1 MEDYSWI
8 GTLVGTLA
16 TTAGGITETVISGK
30 NKRTEIEAG
39 ANIEQTTKSQNSNKP
54 NYGSSPKCN
63 YNTLFAKVSNKW
75 FDRLWFRNQIVD
87 FNLI

>member
-1 MEDYSWI
+1 MEDYIWI

-39 ANIEQTTKSQNSNKP
+39 ANIEQTTKSQNSKTVR
-54 NYGSSPKCN
+54 
-63 YNTLFAKVSNKW
+63 TLIIGGVVLGAIVLFGLFVWSNRRK
-75 FDRLWFRNQIVD
+75 
-87 FNLI
+87 

>member
-8 GTLVGTLA
+8 STLVGTLA

-39 ANIEQTTKSQNSNKP
+39 ANIEQTTKSQNSKTVR
-54 NYGSSPKCN
+54 
-63 YNTLFAKVSNKW
+63 TLIIGGVVLGAIVLFGLFVWSNRRK
-75 FDRLWFRNQIVD
+75 
-87 FNLI
+87 

>member
-1 MEDYSWI
+1 MGDYSWI

-39 ANIEQTTKSQNSNKP
+39 ANIEQTTKSQNSKTVR
-54 NYGSSPKCN
+54 
-63 YNTLFAKVSNKW
+63 TLIIGGVVLGAIVLFGLFVWSNRRK
-75 FDRLWFRNQIVD
+75 
-87 FNLI
+87 

>member
-1 MEDYSWI
+1 MYSWI

-39 ANIEQTTKSQNSNKP
+39 ANIEQTTKSQNSKTVR
-54 NYGSSPKCN
+54 
-63 YNTLFAKVSNKW
+63 TLIIGGVVLGAIVLFGLFVWSNRRK
-75 FDRLWFRNQIVD
+75 
-87 FNLI
+87 

>member
-1 MEDYSWI
+1 MKDYSLI

-39 ANIEQTTKSQNSNKP
+39 ANIEQTTKSQNSKTVR
-54 NYGSSPKCN
+54 
-63 YNTLFAKVSNKW
+63 TLIIGGVVLGAIVLFGLFVWSNRRK
-75 FDRLWFRNQIVD
+75 
-87 FNLI
+87 

>member
-16 TTAGGITETVISGK
+16 TTAGGITETVINGK

-39 ANIEQTTKSQNSNKP
+39 ANIEQTTKSQNSKTVR
-54 NYGSSPKCN
+54 
-63 YNTLFAKVSNKW
+63 TLIIGGVVLGAIVLFGLFVWSNRRK
-75 FDRLWFRNQIVD
+75 
-87 FNLI
+87 

>member
-1 MEDYSWI
+1 MKDYSWI

-39 ANIEQTTKSQNSNKP
+39 ANIEQTTKSQNSKTVR
-54 NYGSSPKCN
+54 
-63 YNTLFAKVSNKW
+63 TLIIGGVVLGAIVLFGLFVWSNRRK
-75 FDRLWFRNQIVD
+75 
-87 FNLI
+87 

>member
-1 MEDYSWI
+1 MGDYSWI

-39 ANIEQTTKSQNSNKP
+39 ANVEQTTKSQNSKTVR
-54 NYGSSPKCN
+54 
-63 YNTLFAKVSNKW
+63 TLIIGGVVLGAIVLFGLFVWSNRRK
-75 FDRLWFRNQIVD
+75 
-87 FNLI
+87 

>member
-16 TTAGGITETVISGK
+16 TTACGITETVVSGK

-39 ANIEQTTKSQNSNKP
+39 ANIEQTTKSQNSKTVR
-54 NYGSSPKCN
+54 
-63 YNTLFAKVSNKW
+63 TLIIGGVVLAAIVLFGLFVWSNRRK
-75 FDRLWFRNQIVD
+75 
-87 FNLI
+87 

>member
-1 MEDYSWI
+1 MEDFSWI

-39 ANIEQTTKSQNSNKP
+39 ANIEQTTKSQDSKTVRTLIIGGVVLGAIVLFGLFVWSNRRK
-54 NYGSSPKCN
+54 
-63 YNTLFAKVSNKW
+63 
-75 FDRLWFRNQIVD
+75 
-87 FNLI
+87 

>member
-39 ANIEQTTKSQNSNKP
+39 ANIEQTTKSQNSKTVR
-54 NYGSSPKCN
+54 
-63 YNTLFAKVSNKW
+63 TLIVGGVVLGAIVLFGLFVWSNRRK
-75 FDRLWFRNQIVD
+75 
-87 FNLI
+87 

>member
-1 MEDYSWI
+1 MGDYSWI

-39 ANIEQTTKSQNSNKP
+39 ANIEQTTKSQNSKTVR
-54 NYGSSPKCN
+54 
-63 YNTLFAKVSNKW
+63 TLIIGGVVLGVIVLFGLFVWSNRRK
-75 FDRLWFRNQIVD
+75 
-87 FNLI
+87 

>member
-39 ANIEQTTKSQNSNKP
+39 ANIEQTTKSQNSKTVR
-54 NYGSSPKCN
+54 
-63 YNTLFAKVSNKW
+63 TLIIGGVVLGAIVLFGLFVWSNRRK
-75 FDRLWFRNQIVD
+75 
-87 FNLI
+87 